1 MNRLIPGATP
11 MAAMPEPAPMASR
24 SALAPSYAPGQK
36 AHMQAM
42 AREIG
47 VPVRGTKADIMARIT
62 SKLGENV
69 GRRVRAPRAPA
80 EATQTAEAVPAV
92 DPFEETLGRFQA
104 FLGAR

>member
-1 MNRLIPGATP
+1 MNRLLPGAIP
-11 MAAMPEPAPMASR
+11 AAAPEPAST
-24 SALAPSYAPGQK
+24 LIPGQK
-36 AHMQAM
+36 NHLRAM
-42 AREIG
+42 AKELG

-69 GRRVRAPRAPA
+69 GRRVRAPKAAAEAQTTPEAAPA
-80 EATQTAEAVPAV
+80 I

>member
-1 MNRLIPGATP
+1 MNRLIPGAMP
-11 MAAMPEPAPMASR
+11 MAAMPEPAPTPSQ
-24 SALAPSYAPGQK
+24 SALTPSYAPGQK

-42 AREIG
+42 AREMG

-69 GRRVRAPRAPA
+69 GRRVRAPKAAAEAQTTPEAAPA
-80 EATQTAEAVPAV
+80 I

>member
-1 MNRLIPGATP
+1 MNRLIPGAMP

-42 AREIG
+42 AREMG

-69 GRRVRAPRAPA
+69 GRRVRAPKTAA
-80 EATQTAEAVPAV
+80 EAQTTPEASPAI
-92 DPFEETLGRFQA
+92 DPFEETLSRFQA

>member
-1 MNRLIPGATP
+1 MNRLIPGAMP
-11 MAAMPEPAPMASR
+11 MAAMPEPAPMGSQ

-42 AREIG
+42 AREMG

-69 GRRVRAPRAPA
+69 GRRVRAPKTATEAPA
-80 EATQTAEAVPAV
+80 TPETAPAI